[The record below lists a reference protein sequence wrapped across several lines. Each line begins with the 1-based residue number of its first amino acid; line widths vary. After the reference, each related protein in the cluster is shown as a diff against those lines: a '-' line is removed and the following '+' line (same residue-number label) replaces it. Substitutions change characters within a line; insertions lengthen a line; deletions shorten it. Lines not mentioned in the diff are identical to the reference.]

1 MSGPIK
7 PTRRRKIQV
16 AIGLE
21 HADDLALEDMAAQ
34 VGRSKSAIVRD
45 AVRAVLAAWAE
56 RGK

>member
-1 MSGPIK
+1 VSGPIK